1 MGAIVASRTNRDT
14 TRGRLVSM
22 IPSLRAFA
30 ISLCG
35 DPCRA
40 DDLVQ
45 ETLVKAWDHLDSF
58 EEGTNLKSWLITILR
73 NTFLSEC
80 RKRRREVEGRN
91 GEYDLAAPPEQFGK
105 MDLNDLLVA
114 LAKLPPEQR
123 VAIILVAAERFS
135 YEEVAKICGCSI
147 GTIKS
152 RVNRGRRKLA
162 DLLDIGSAEEFGP
175 DTTCAAIISHPAGT
189 RRRD

>member
-1 MGAIVASRTNRDT
+1 
-14 TRGRLVSM
+14 M
-22 IPSLRAFA
+22 IPSLRACA

-45 ETLVKAWDHLDSF
+45 ETLVKAWGHLDSF
-58 EEGTNLKSWLITILR
+58 EEGTNLKAWLITILR

-80 RKRRREVEGRN
+80 RKRRREVADGD
-91 GEYDLAAPPEQFGK
+91 GGHDLAIHPEQFGK
-105 MDLNDLLVA
+105 MDLNDVLAA
-114 LAKLPPEQR
+114 LTKLPPEQR
-123 VAIILVAAERFS
+123 VALILIAAERFT

-152 RVNRGRRKLA
+152 RVNRARRKLA
-162 DLLDIGSAEEFGP
+162 DLVDIRSAEEFGP
-175 DTTCAAIISHPAGT
+175 DMTSAGIISRPIGI
-189 RRRD
+189 RRCE

>member
-1 MGAIVASRTNRDT
+1 
-14 TRGRLVSM
+14 M
-22 IPSLRAFA
+22 IPSLRACA

-45 ETLVKAWDHLDSF
+45 DTLVKAWDHLDSF
-58 EEGTNLKSWLITILR
+58 EEGTNLKAWLITILR
-73 NTFLSEC
+73 NTFLSDY
-80 RKRRREVEGRN
+80 RKHRREVEDGH
-91 GEYDLAAPPEQFGK
+91 GELELAIHPEQFGK
-105 MDLNDLLVA
+105 MDLNDLLAA

-123 VAIILVAAERFS
+123 VALVLVAAEGFS
-135 YEEVAKICGCSI
+135 YEEVAKICDCSI

-162 DLLDIGSAEEFGP
+162 DLLDIGSADELGP
-175 DTTCAAIISHPAGT
+175 DMTSASIISRPTGI
-189 RRRD
+189 RQRD